1 MTPLLASGPV
11 RMFRLSNDPGERGF
25 SCTPDGVA
33 LAGITLIR
41 KTPAGF
47 IPRPA
52 GEIASL
58 LKAAYGDRPMALP
71 SRLDTIAKALN
82 SGDFAMAMIAAVHT
96 QTPELDAAAAMRLAQ
111 AEDRLAKYNYDPD
124 EPRDGRG
131 RWTAEGSDASIDPT
145 ALPTDDNREAGA
157 DNRPQRVAENTF
169 PPRGSASS
177 DAPVSSGDNISGA
190 PADGEAS
197 HKPTT
202 LQETF
207 EQKYDGLKT
216 EEFAKQV
223 GLFGYWLEAHGREL
237 SPAEKER
244 ALAEYSF
251 LQDRLSSRIY
261 REDTSAGEDR
271 YLLYAALQLY
281 QGATNS
287 GLVPVGHLPASML
300 AVGSAAAAFDTPS
313 PSRLRPTP
321 RLLTEG
327 LATEPHE
334 PPENIAGGIGRET
347 AGIARGKDITEQ
359 VLGGGAAEVSA
370 SLAEPQIIGSF
381 PVPKDLKFGTT
392 PFGDY
397 AHRAVGDLLRE
408 LYPEAKFILRV
419 GRGQTE
425 VDVQVRQESIN
436 TVGFRYG
443 EIKPLSASG
452 KSRFNRQ
459 VLDWDLP
466 EPVQPITYDA
476 AGNVFLGFH

>member
-1 MTPLLASGPV
+1 
-11 RMFRLSNDPGERGF
+11 MFRLSNEPRERGL

-33 LAGITLIR
+33 LAGIPLIR
-41 KTPAGF
+41 KTPTGF

-71 SRLDTIAKALN
+71 SRLDTIAKALD

-111 AEDRLAKYNYDPD
+111 AEDRLAKYNYNPD

-223 GLFGYWLEAHGREL
+223 GQFGYWLEAHGREL

-244 ALAEYSF
+244 ALAGYSF

-261 REDTSAGEDR
+261 AKTHLRERADTCSTPLSNYTKVQPIAAWCPSTICR
-271 YLLYAALQLY
+271 HPCWPSAALPRPSTHLRPLAFGQRRGCLPKDW
-281 QGATNS
+281 QPNPTNHRRTLQAALVERRLGSLGAKILRS
-287 GLVPVGHLPASML
+287 RS
-300 AVGSAAAAFDTPS
+300 SAAVRRKSAPAS
-313 PSRLRPTP
+313 PSR
-321 RLLTEG
+321 
-327 LATEPHE
+327 
-334 PPENIAGGIGRET
+334 
-347 AGIARGKDITEQ
+347 K
-359 VLGGGAAEVSA
+359 
-370 SLAEPQIIGSF
+370 
-381 PVPKDLKFGTT
+381 
-392 PFGDY
+392 
-397 AHRAVGDLLRE
+397 
-408 LYPEAKFILRV
+408 
-419 GRGQTE
+419 
-425 VDVQVRQESIN
+425 
-436 TVGFRYG
+436 
-443 EIKPLSASG
+443 LSALSQCQ
-452 KSRFNRQ
+452 R
-459 VLDWDLP
+459 
-466 EPVQPITYDA
+466 I
-476 AGNVFLGFH
+476 